1 MFALRGKT
9 FCSTAAFLLLSCLSS
24 STTAS
29 AGFFSSFCKYIT
41 YCCPGCY
48 DWLLRCVFRS
58 NSTENLYLNKNLPRL
73 VLEFRNGWIYARL
86 DGIVDDDAEAKL
98 EEHSEEDEEGFSLLK
113 RSSSSVEGL
122 ELSREIIRNDD
133 KINNNASTPSSEVK
147 PGSNKKLFINSP
159 ETDLLVPDIGNNA
172 PTPNVIN
179 GDNEE
184 KVFTNSPGVGFVTP
198 CVNNSAPTADIIS
211 NSHVANNSVLSQKV
225 EQNTGENTFIG
236 SFKDKIKSSV
246 VGSNKINSKLPLT
259 VGVNDTEFTLSMY
272 YRLLKNEMLKWLNGR
287 KRFFETLDEEKLD
300 KLLMRDIV
308 SAISVG
314 DPEKEQKVEL
324 TREARAQGK
333 DFNEVFEYVR
343 KILRNGNH
351 SELKILDNL
360 KIKSLKVFERTL
372 IGKSASYIGEALVQ
386 SKSFTFLKDFIN
398 KQHVN

>member
-29 AGFFSSFCKYIT
+29 AGFFSSFCKYII

-48 DWLLRCVFRS
+48 DWLLRCVRRS
-58 NSTENLYLNKNLPRL
+58 DSTGNLHLNKNLPRL

-86 DGIVDDDAEAKL
+86 DGIVDEDAEAKL

-113 RSSSSVEGL
+113 RSSSSIEGL

-133 KINNNASTPSSEVK
+133 KINNNASTFSSEIK
-147 PGSNKKLFINSP
+147 PRSSEKMFINSP
-159 ETDLLVPDIGNNA
+159 ETDYLAPDIDNNA
-172 PTPNVIN
+172 PTF
-179 GDNEE
+179 GDKEE
-184 KVFTNSPGVGFVTP
+184 KASTDSPVVGFITP
-198 CVNNSAPTADIIS
+198 CVNNSAPTADVIS

-308 SAISVG
+308 SAMSVG
-314 DPEKEQKVEL
+314 DPEKERKVEL
-324 TREARAQGK
+324 TRGARARGK
-333 DFNEVFEYVR
+333 DFDEVFEYAR
-343 KILRNGNH
+343 KVLRDGNH

-360 KIKSLKVFERTL
+360 KIKGLKVFERTL